1 MAGKNID
8 SAGALEPLLEGDALR
23 AAFRRRRD
31 ENEYAKIPFDQEN
44 KFIQGG
50 WIVHKRTQSHLWM
63 KTQKH
68 PEVIL
73 EDRVWCLLY
82 RMGYPRLSG
91 PKFSVLIQSG
101 SSGSD
106 AKRISVMAID
116 DETAV
121 VVECR
126 ARQHRGRRSFQKEIE
141 EFEACKRKI
150 SSAKREHSR
159 KPDELYDLIE
169 SCSPG
174 PYLELFARGTRA
186 GWTAWGNQADD
197 NYTPTWKT
205 YANHSQ
211 ARLIAAE

>member
-106 AKRISVMAID
+106 AKR
-116 DETAV
+116 
-121 VVECR
+121 
-126 ARQHRGRRSFQKEIE
+126 
-141 EFEACKRKI
+141 
-150 SSAKREHSR
+150 EHSR